1 MSIKE
6 RDMRPCKTTKSDA
19 LHGTI
24 IGGGL
29 VILALLYIVL
39 VIHGL

>member
-6 RDMRPCKTTKSDA
+6 RDTRPCKTTKADA
-19 LHGTI
+19 LYGTI

-29 VILALLYIVL
+29 VILALLYVIL
-39 VIHGL
+39 VIRF